1 LTVVTEARIQSIRI
15 LLALAAL
22 SSSAL
27 VLEAGRRWQF

>member
-1 LTVVTEARIQSIRI
+1 MAIEIRAQSIRI

-22 SSSAL
+22 SSSVL